1 MATTPSPVAYPLGA
15 PTIQDNKLTVD
26 MALAQPQRITRRIA
40 DLTLQ
45 KFIVD
50 KIFASSGVSVASG
63 AVLYDQ
69 ATTNELYTNRDVEE
83 RAPGAEYPLVGSD
96 RLEPKVATS
105 EDWGG
110 KFFVTDEAVRRND
123 RVYFDRQ
130 TTQLANTIV
139 RKVNQRAVATL
150 ENAIAGLGGAGVVPG
165 HDWSNVTLSGT
176 SPTPNNARPFADFAA
191 VQLTADVQELGV
203 VYDLWIVN
211 PQEQHNLRIAYGEE
225 YAAALAAAQIE
236 IFASNRVTAG
246 TAYAVARNQVGFLDY
261 EQGLGTE
268 TWREQKTKRN
278 WVQSSVMP
286 IMGVTNPYSI
296 KKVTGLAG

>member
-1 MATTPSPVAYPLGA
+1 MATPSPVAYPLGA
-15 PTIQDNKLTVD
+15 PTIQGNQLTVD
-26 MALAQPQRITRRIA
+26 MALKQPQRITRRIA

-50 KIFASSGVSVASG
+50 KIFSSSGVSVESG
-63 AVLYDQ
+63 AVLFDQ
-69 ATTNELYTNRDVEE
+69 ATANDLYLTRDVEE
-83 RAPGAEYPLVGSD
+83 RAPGAEYPIVGAD
-96 RLEPKVATS
+96 RTEPQVAKS

-110 KFFVTDEAVRRND
+110 KFWVTDEAVRRND
-123 RVYFDRQ
+123 RVYFDQQ
-130 TTQLANTIV
+130 TTKLANTIV

-150 ENAIAGLGGAGVVPG
+150 ENAIAGLGGAAVVPG

-191 VQLTADVQELGV
+191 VQLAADIEELGV

-211 PQEQHNLRIAYGEE
+211 PVEDHNLRIAYGEE
-225 YAAALAAAQIE
+225 YADALAAAKIE
-236 IFASNRVTAG
+236 VFASNRVAAG

-261 EQGLGTE
+261 EQGLSTE
-268 TWREQKTKRN
+268 TWREEKTKRN